1 MHPNPAFRR
10 VARATSLEFA
20 RAQGFGQ
27 LLING
32 ADGWPLVAHVPF
44 VLDASGAVA
53 GFHLVRSNP
62 IARAVG
68 QGVGQ
73 GVPARLVGQGPHS
86 YVSPDW
92 YEMPQQVPTW
102 NYVAVHLSGEIRPCT
117 SDALLAQ
124 LDQISAQFEARLAP
138 KRPWTHAKME
148 PQVMEGMMRQIV
160 PFALH
165 VTQVDG
171 TWKLG
176 QNKPDAARLA
186 AAGQMVQHGMGCNV
200 AQLAALM
207 HTPPADQLD

>member
-10 VARATSLEFA
+10 VARATSLDFA

-44 VLDASGAVA
+44 VLDASGAGA

-68 QGVGQ
+68 QGV
-73 GVPARLVGQGPHS
+73 PARLVVQGPHS

-124 LDQISAQFEARLAP
+124 LDQILAQFEARLAP

>member
-44 VLDASGAVA
+44 VLDAPGAVA

-68 QGVGQ
+68 QGV
-73 GVPARLVGQGPHS
+73 PARLVVQGPHS

-92 YEMPQQVPTW
+92 YETPQQVPTW

-165 VTQVDG
+165 VAQVDG

-186 AAGQMVQHGMGCNV
+186 AAGQMAQHGMGCNV

>member
-68 QGVGQ
+68 QGV
-73 GVPARLVGQGPHS
+73 PARLVVQGPHS

-102 NYVAVHLSGEIRPCT
+102 NYVAVHLSGEMRPCT

-176 QNKPDAARLA
+176 QNKPDAVRLGA
-186 AAGQMVQHGMGCNV
+186 
-200 AQLAALM
+200 
-207 HTPPADQLD
+207 ADQIRKSGVGAQTADLADLMQRAEAPENGK